1 MDAHWSVTGTILDRK
16 YHAVF
21 IRKCRRKALH
31 VELPKVARTTSRDAY
46 TVILGDFLVQWADL
60 LATARGR

>member
-1 MDAHWSVTGTILDRK
+1 MDAHWGVTGTIRDRK

-31 VELPKVARTTSRDAY
+31 VELHCHM
-46 TVILGDFLVQWADL
+46 
-60 LATARGR
+60 ATAFRNLAAQKERRVEEGI